1 MAHSVYNKD
10 EIIESVKGKLERYFG
25 CEVADATQEQIY
37 QALASTVRDEV
48 MERRTSSRGER
59 KRQKAKKVY
68 YLSAEFLIGRAMHN
82 NMINLLNEQ
91 AYVDAMDELGLNLRE
106 IGECEPEPGLGNGG
120 LGRLAACFMDSL
132 ATLNLPAMGCSIR
145 YEYGLFQQK
154 IVNGYQ
160 MEMPDNWLKDG
171 NIWEIC
177 KPSETVEVHFGGNI
191 EEDWSTGALK
201 IRHTDYKTVMAVP
214 YDVPILGYDTVMVDM
229 LRLWSARSPKTIDM
243 ADFNRGQYT
252 RAMEEKELAEVI
264 SKVLYPDDNH
274 IQGKELRLKQQYFF
288 SSASVQYAPSV

>member
-25 CEVADATQEQIY
+25 CEVADATKEQIY

-145 YEYGLFQQK
+145 YEYG
-154 IVNGYQ
+154 
-160 MEMPDNWLKDG
+160 
-171 NIWEIC
+171 
-177 KPSETVEVHFGGNI
+177 
-191 EEDWSTGALK
+191 
-201 IRHTDYKTVMAVP
+201 
-214 YDVPILGYDTVMVDM
+214 
-229 LRLWSARSPKTIDM
+229 
-243 ADFNRGQYT
+243 
-252 RAMEEKELAEVI
+252 
-264 SKVLYPDDNH
+264 
-274 IQGKELRLKQQYFF
+274 
-288 SSASVQYAPSV
+288 